1 MPHQGGYADVLP
13 RPISFISWQSPGP
26 ERQGLYGDLLYYLT
40 QRTQEVLSEENMS
53 IDTEKITIRII
64 ASHYLLLLDYF
75 DGIIFGRE
83 FPLSRKKNFSTQE
96 TLKMEEQWSTI
107 QLIRSSLSRYIQ
119 NVSGIM
125 VQLQIPFE
133 DPGSTDPAPNSPSS
147 EFQQDFQYIYMQ
159 LQVLKTR
166 ADLLN
171 ESLTGLT
178 GILGNKRSIRE
189 AKTVKTLTLVAL
201 IFIPLSFTSALF
213 SMYDD
218 FLPGRERFWV
228 FWVVSLPLVIAV
240 LVLATI
246 LDFGYDDNGTWRPT
260 IYLSIWKEK

>member
-1 MPHQGGYADVLP
+1 MLC
-13 RPISFISWQSPGP
+13 
-26 ERQGLYGDLLYYLT
+26 
-40 QRTQEVLSEENMS
+40 EEKSS
-53 IDTEKITIRII
+53 IDIEKIAIKII
-64 ASHYLLLLDYF
+64 TSHYLLLMDYF
-75 DGIIFGRE
+75 DGIIYARE
-83 FPLSRKKNFSTQE
+83 FPLSRKTNFSTQE
-96 TLKMEEQWSTI
+96 TLNMEEQWSAI

-119 NVSGIM
+119 NVSLTM
-125 VQLQIPFE
+125 VQLRIPFE
-133 DPGSTDPAPNSPSS
+133 DPGSTDPAPNPLSS

-159 LQVLKTR
+159 LRVLKTR

-213 SMYDD
+213 SMSDE
-218 FLPGRERFWV
+218 FLPGRESFWV

-240 LVLATI
+240 LALATI
-246 LDFGYDDNGTWRPT
+246 LDFGYDDNGTWRPKT
-260 IYLSIWKEK
+260 YLSILKEKCCSG